1 MRKTLSL
8 AILSLTLGACHK
20 TEPAD
25 AGMVTAYIFH
35 MSDNL
40 DEIDVFIYS
49 DPMADPSQCR
59 AFLNDWEIPGEWFR
73 NTYGAVYLGVLVTG
87 LDLQPG
93 YIAQLD
99 VESNVGSSEGSL
111 NMPDTLSFVSHSD
124 SDTVAVADLTVAWT
138 RAEGADFHDF
148 WVGITGYTP
157 SGTELGE
164 RYIYFF
170 TRDTSYT
177 LPRDSIV
184 FPGNYGYSEILFDID
199 PCAGVMPEPGA
210 RANMTGDLVGN
221 FYLINTTSPTLF
233 LYAGTPAIA
242 RHSGSVGTEAHP
254 GRGAQGYPAK
264 EDFEKRAEKAL
275 GVR

>member
-1 MRKTLSL
+1 MALVSL
-8 AILSLTLGACHK
+8 AACHK

-25 AGMVTAYIFH
+25 AGMVLAYIFH

-73 NTYGAVYLGVLVTG
+73 NTYGGVYLGVLVTG
-87 LDLQPG
+87 LGLLPG

-99 VESNVGSSEGSL
+99 VESNVGSSEGTL
-111 NMPDTLSFVSHSD
+111 NMPDTLSFVSHAD
-124 SDTVAVADLTVAWT
+124 SDTVEVSDLAVSWKKAK
-138 RAEGADFHDF
+138 GADFYDF
-148 WVGITGYTP
+148 WVGITGYSP
-157 SGTELGE
+157 SGAKIGE
-164 RYIYFF
+164 RSIYFF
-170 TRDTSYT
+170 TKDTSYT

-210 RANMTGDLVGN
+210 TSNMTGELAGN

-233 LYAGTPAIA
+233 LYAGTPAKA
-242 RHSGSVGTEAHP
+242 GQSSM
-254 GRGAQGYPAK
+254 AK
-264 EDFEKRAEKAL
+264 RSEDFRLRVERALNLYNPSGEPFGARL
-275 GVR
+275 QD

>member
-1 MRKTLSL
+1 MRKILSL
-8 AILSLTLGACHK
+8 ALLSLTLGACHK

-124 SDTVAVADLTVAWT
+124 SDTVAVADLTVTWT

-177 LPRDSIV
+177 LLRDSIV

-242 RHSGSVGTEAHP
+242 GPSEREGTKAHP
-254 GRGAQGYPAK
+254 AN
-264 EDFEKRAEKAL
+264 EDFKKRAEEAMGL
-275 GVR
+275 R